1 MAQDKKFFCIYEETK
16 ASDEGDLIGIYLS
29 STQGGCSFQPGH
41 QPSSSDHQILVYG
54 YDNRK
59 VVSRSIPLEND
70 GSVLL
75 SHLQSRFRNA
85 TGIAVGKSL
94 SDLKNFFSQKDRLY
108 PPLLMSFGNKDNLL
122 NLVSWADSQTLLCTY
137 GTNSSDKFTTPFPP
151 ARQSF
156 TPTPDVECL
165 GSFPDSA
172 SWSPSNPPTT
182 RSGL

>member
-1 MAQDKKFFCIYEETK
+1 MAQDKKFFCIYEEAK
-16 ASDEGDLIGIYLS
+16 ASKGDLVIYLS
-29 STQGGCSFQPGH
+29 STQDGCNFQPVANYK
-41 QPSSSDHQILVYG
+41 IKVCG

-85 TGIAVGKSL
+85 TGLAVGKSL

-122 NLVSWADSQTLLCTY
+122 NLVSWANSQTLLCTY

-151 ARQSF
+151 ARHSF
-156 TPTPDVECL
+156 TPTPGVECL
-165 GSFPDSA
+165 GSFHGSA
-172 SWSPSNPPTT
+172 SLSPSNPPTI

>member
-1 MAQDKKFFCIYEETK
+1 M
-16 ASDEGDLIGIYLS
+16 
-29 STQGGCSFQPGH
+29 
-41 QPSSSDHQILVYG
+41 YG

-59 VVSRSIPLEND
+59 VISKSIPLEND

-75 SHLQSRFRNA
+75 SHLQSRFRKA
-85 TGIAVGKSL
+85 TGLAVGKSL

-151 ARQSF
+151 AGHSF
-156 TPTPDVECL
+156 TPTSDVECL
-165 GSFPDSA
+165 GSFPGSA

-182 RSGL
+182 RSGH